1 MYPDCKVLRVVRLT
15 RKAAYKCGPLTL
27 IPCKV
32 LQNKQCC
39 LRDLSFALGKSEDF
53 LLLLFRFASLQLM
66 ELQAWEMFGQSNVR
80 FVFLFSVDA
89 HHDVFA
95 VDKNS
100 LTPWS
105 QS

>member
-1 MYPDCKVLRVVRLT
+1 MLVTRLVT
-15 RKAAYKCGPLTL
+15 
-27 IPCKV
+27 
-32 LQNKQCC
+32 
-39 LRDLSFALGKSEDF
+39 ALGKSEDF

-80 FVFLFSVDA
+80 LFFLFFFVDA
-89 HHDVFA
+89 HHDIFA

-100 LTPWS
+100 STPWS